1 MMAVALKYL
10 LVADEPPAAVITLNR
25 PDQLNALSTGLMRE
39 VTAELERQAKRPEVR
54 AIVLKGAG
62 RAFSP
67 GHDFAEMKD
76 RTVEEERE
84 IFDVCTH
91 MMTMVQKV
99 PVPVIA
105 SVHGIATA
113 AGCQLVASC
122 DLAIASEDSRFA
134 TSGIRFGL
142 FCHTPGVAVARNV
155 SRKRAMEMLLTGRF
169 IDAATAADWGL
180 INRAVPADQLDGEV
194 RALVEELAA
203 LSPLAIQMGKEGFY
217 RQIEERQEVAYDL
230 MSQAIAENAVTK
242 DGQEGINA
250 FLEKRKPVWRGE

>member
-1 MMAVALKYL
+1 MAVALKYL
-10 LVADEPPAAVITLNR
+10 LAADERPAAVITLNR
-25 PDQLNALSTGLMRE
+25 PDQLNALSTELMLE
-39 VTAELERQAKRPEVR
+39 LTAELERQAKRPQVR

-84 IFDVCTH
+84 IFDVCTR

-180 INRAVPADQLDGEV
+180 INRAVPADRLDAEV
-194 RALVEELAA
+194 QALVEELAA
-203 LSPLAIQMGKEGFY
+203 LSPLAIRMGKDGFY

-230 MSQAIAENAVTK
+230 MSQAIAENAVTR

-250 FLEKRKPVWRGE
+250 FLEKRKPVWTDE

>member
-1 MMAVALKYL
+1 MAVALKFL
-10 LVADEPPAAVITLNR
+10 LVEDSPPAAVITLNR

-39 VTAELERQAKRPEVR
+39 LTTELERQAGRPEVR

-76 RTVEEERE
+76 RTLAEERE
-84 IFDVCTH
+84 IFDVCTR
-91 MMTMVQKV
+91 MMTKVQQV

-105 SVHGIATA
+105 AVHGIATA

-180 INRAVPADQLDGEV
+180 INRAVPAERLDAEV
-194 RALVEELAA
+194 RALVEELAG
-203 LSPLAIQMGKEGFY
+203 LSRLAIRMGKQGFY

-230 MSQAIAENAVTK
+230 MAQAIAENAVTE
-242 DGQEGINA
+242 DGQEGIRA

>member
-1 MMAVALKYL
+1 MAVVLKHL
-10 LVADEPPAAVITLNR
+10 LVADERPAAVITLNR
-25 PDQLNALSTGLMRE
+25 PDQLNALSTELMLE
-39 VTAELERQAKRPEVR
+39 LTAELERQAKRPQVR
-54 AIVLKGAG
+54 AIVLRGAG

-76 RTVEEERE
+76 RTVEDERE
-84 IFDVCTH
+84 IFDVCTR

-122 DLAIASEDSRFA
+122 DLAIASDDSRFA

-180 INRAVPADQLDGEV
+180 INRAVPADRLDAEV
-194 RALVEELAA
+194 QGLVEELAA
-203 LSPLAIQMGKEGFY
+203 LSPLAIRMGKEGFY

-230 MSQAIAENAVTK
+230 MSQAIAENAVSR

-250 FLEKRKPVWRGE
+250 FLEKRKPVWTGE